1 MPEEPS
7 QPGSEAQSPASGSVP
22 SGGMPTPP
30 GGNLPANLP
39 TSAGQPPAEAAVPSE
54 ARSTSQEAAQQADQP
69 TSQAESTSSTAAS
82 SQAPSSAPTSSQLA
96 GRPASEAD
104 FTFQVADKTPEDLKV
119 TGFSGDEE
127 ISRLFSF
134 RVEFCSDDSDIAF
147 DDIVGK
153 PCVLEIHAVSGSRYV
168 NGIVRRFERT
178 GEGSSLTYYA
188 AEVVPVHWLL
198 TKRYKSRIFQE
209 HNCSDMTIPGIV
221 KKVFDDAGIPSDNY
235 RFALQGDYDTREYV
249 VQYRESEMSFI
260 SRLMEEEGIFFFF
273 EHTADGHTMV
283 IGDNPVAHTETPN
296 ESEFAFR
303 DPTGLVT
310 EQEQEFVYNAR
321 DGQEVQTGAVA
332 LDDYNYKQP
341 RVDLMATTAAEQYTS
356 LEFSDYPGEY
366 TDKPVGDRYAGIR
379 LEEFQC
385 QRRVQQMEANV
396 RALLPGYKFTLRE
409 HPTESVNREYLVT
422 RLVHT
427 ARQPQSAQ
435 EEAGAEYGIEYK
447 AEVRTIPSDVPFR
460 PPRVTPRPVVRGTQ
474 TAVVVGPSGE
484 EIYTDKYGRVKVQYF
499 WDREGVYD
507 ENSSRWTRVSQGS
520 AGGQYGMMFLPRVGQ
535 EVVVDFLEGDPDR
548 PLVVGRVYNNDQMP
562 PYSLPDEK
570 TKSCIKTHSSKGGG
584 GTNEIRFEDK
594 KGSEQILVYA
604 QNNLHIRANTTR
616 VENIGK
622 DRHLTVK
629 ENKFE
634 LVKMN
639 SNREVTLDL
648 TEKIGGKKSLEV
660 AGDVG
665 EDVKG
670 SHSEKVGTNFYLN
683 ATTNLVLEAG
693 TNITLKVGGN
703 SIALT
708 SAGIFLSGSMVYVNS
723 GSGATSG
730 STIALKAVEA
740 PIDADSAVPG
750 KDVTYTAQPQ
760 EYEPLEEEEERET
773 SWVEI
778 EMVDEA
784 GQPWS
789 GEYYEVTL
797 PDGKVKKG
805 YLDSNGQA
813 HVPLPKATETQVSF
827 PRLDQR
833 AWEKIQ

>member
-1 MPEEPS
+1 MSKEPGQPDSEWQS
-7 QPGSEAQSPASGSVP
+7 QAGGSVP
-22 SGGMPTPP
+22 SGGMLTPP
-30 GGNLPANLP
+30 GGNLPADGL
-39 TSAGQPPAEAAVPSE
+39 VPSE
-54 ARSTSQEAAQQADQP
+54 ISTTSRAASQQAGQ
-69 TSQAESTSSTAAS
+69 TASAAEPASTASTSSQASTSGAAI
-82 SQAPSSAPTSSQLA
+82 SQQG

-119 TGFSGDEE
+119 TGFSGEEE

-198 TKRYKSRIFQE
+198 TKRYKSRIFQK
-209 HNCSDMTIPGIV
+209 HNCSDMTIPGII

-235 RFALQGDYDTREYV
+235 HFALQGNYDTREYV
-249 VQYRESEMSFI
+249 VQYRESEMNFI

-273 EHTADGHTMV
+273 EHTTDKHMMV
-283 IGDNPVAHTETPN
+283 IGDHPVAHTETPN

-310 EQEQEFVYNAR
+310 EREQEFIYNVR
-321 DGQEVQTGAVA
+321 DGQEVQAGAVA
-332 LDDYNYKQP
+332 LDDYNFKQP
-341 RVDLMATTAAEQYTS
+341 RVDLTATTAAEQYTS
-356 LEFSDYPGEY
+356 LEFSDCPGEY
-366 TDKPVGDRYAGIR
+366 IDKSVGDRYASVR

-385 QRRVQQMEANV
+385 QRRVQRMEVNV
-396 RALLPGYKFTLRE
+396 RALLPGYTFALKE

-422 RLVHT
+422 RIVHT

-435 EEAGAEYGIEYK
+435 EEAGAEYGIEYR

-460 PPRVTPRPVVRGTQ
+460 PPRITPRPVVRGTQ

-548 PLVVGRVYNNDQMP
+548 PLIVGRVYNNDQMP
-562 PYSLPDEK
+562 PYPLPDEK

-616 VENIGK
+616 VENIDK

-648 TEKIGGKKSLEV
+648 TEKVGGKKSLEV
-660 AGDVG
+660 VGDLA

-670 SHSEKVGTNFYLN
+670 SHSEKVGTNYYLN
-683 ATTNLVLEAG
+683 AGMNVVIEAD
-693 TNITLKVGGN
+693 TNITLKVRGN

-708 SAGIFLSGSMVYVNS
+708 QAGIFIAGQMVYLNS

-730 STIALKAVEA
+730 SAIALKAVEA

-750 KDVTYTAQPQ
+750 QDVAYSAQPQ
-760 EYEPLEEEEERET
+760 EDEPLDEEEQDT

-778 EMVDEA
+778 EMVDEN
-784 GQPWS
+784 GQPWP

-813 HVPLPKATETQVSF
+813 HVPLPDATVTQVSF
-827 PRLDQR
+827 ARLDGR
-833 AWEKIQ
+833 AWEKTQ